1 MITFLN
7 RDSIVTMSSKGS
19 IGFLNMETGSLDV
32 LQEWRQNF
40 SSVVMIQPL
49 GDFIA
54 TINVDSILDI
64 LNVITGSKV
73 NDPD

>member
-7 RDSIVTMSSKGS
+7 RDSIVAMSSKGS

-73 NDPD
+73 SDSH